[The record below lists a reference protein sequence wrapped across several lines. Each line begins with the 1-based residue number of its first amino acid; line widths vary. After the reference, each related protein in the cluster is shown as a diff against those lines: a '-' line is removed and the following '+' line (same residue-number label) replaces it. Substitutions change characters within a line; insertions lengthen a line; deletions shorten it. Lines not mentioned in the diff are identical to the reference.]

1 MIGSRINRA
10 SPKEAFAAIGG
21 YALVLDMTVRDF
33 QVFSLLFHNLVTYR
47 YVKKRTLIP
56 MHKNLVL
63 IIKTVYYRMS

>member
-47 YVKKRTLIP
+47 YVKISENVPLFQC
-56 MHKNLVL
+56 
-63 IIKTVYYRMS
+63 IKIWF